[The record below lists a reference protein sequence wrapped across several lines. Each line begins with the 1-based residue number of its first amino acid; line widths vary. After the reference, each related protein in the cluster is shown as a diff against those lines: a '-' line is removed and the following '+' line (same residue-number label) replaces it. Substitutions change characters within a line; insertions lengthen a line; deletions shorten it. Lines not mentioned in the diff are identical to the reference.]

1 MSARRQLG
9 TIFVAIPSYSDPDL
23 PATLDSAIRMSS
35 GGSIVHLAVCE
46 QVTLYA
52 AGYLLGR
59 ELPEHVFVSVD
70 QVGDRLIGLGGA
82 RHLAESFYGGEGLQV
97 QVDSHTRFDSDWDV
111 RIVEMCDR
119 LGDGI
124 ASANMPP
131 DPWSYAGRI
140 PVVRLER
147 FANGIPAG
155 HVEMVEPPSGRLSEL
170 IPARAVV
177 GGGVVGRAWCADVPA
192 DPHIM
197 FGGEEPA
204 LAARL
209 YTAGRDLYA
218 ARMPFR
224 TARAGER
231 PPNRP
236 WERPEW
242 AEMNDRS
249 YRRVQA
255 LLDGTALPVD
265 DAAGHD
271 LDRYGLGDVRTL
283 ADWTEYSGLD
293 YKNLSVRT
301 PWPENDPESP

>member
-1 MSARRQLG
+1 
-9 TIFVAIPSYSDPDL
+9 
-23 PATLDSAIRMSS
+23 MSS
-35 GGSIVHLAVCE
+35 GRNIVHLAVCE
-46 QVTLYA
+46 QVTRYA
-52 AGYLLGR
+52 AGYLLAR
-59 ELPEHVFVSVD
+59 ELPEHVLVSVE
-70 QVGDRLIGLGGA
+70 QVGDKLIGLDGA
-82 RHLAESFYGGEGLQV
+82 RHLAESFFAGEDLQV
-97 QVDSHTRFDSDWDV
+97 QVDAHSRFDADWDT
-111 RIVEMCDR
+111 RLVELCDR
-119 LGDGI
+119 LGPRGI
-124 ASANMPP
+124 ASANMMP

-147 FANGIPAG
+147 FTNEIPAG
-155 HVEMVEPPSGRLSEL
+155 HVEMIEPPSGRLSEL
-170 IPARAVV
+170 IPSRAVV

-209 YTAGRDLYA
+209 YTSGRDLYA

-224 TARAGER
+224 TAMAGER

-255 LLDGTALPVD
+255 LLTGAALAEDP
-265 DAAGHD
+265 AGQD

-283 ADWTEYSGLD
+283 AHWTEYSGLD
-293 YKNLSVRT
+293 YTKQTVRT
-301 PWPENDPESP
+301 PWPA